1 MSDGKALFQTVEALE
16 LLSPMEPEKDTNVDT
31 VFRRVVKAA
40 LVEVKQKCVEKK
52 EVLELVPSTT

>member
-1 MSDGKALFQTVEALE
+1 MEALE

-31 VFRRVVKAA
+31 VFSRVVKAA

-52 EVLELVPSTT
+52 EVLGLVPSTT